1 MAIYAF
7 NKITNILEYKCSN
20 KNVLDIILKQNKKDI
35 KDYDL
40 LQEFDMKYVSRI
52 TYIDGNC
59 VYNNRE
65 YWTKTAVQNPL
76 TPENYSEH
84 EVLDFMGLPV
94 TYDRYIDEFNNNIN
108 RLSVL
113 DGVAGEVDYNI
124 TVGNEFISLFRE
136 ECIFTDFQTVTPLE
150 IAQKLLTVIALVQTG
165 SFREAKMVLKTVE
178 PDTFLTT
185 ERLKKYEDMLDAADA
200 ITYATA
206 EDYFYTAADITE
218 EQLEETYKRVTT
230 SWSQSDWNSYRN
242 TLASIGADDKYIM
255 IIRHADRDSGD
266 TGVTGDINETG
277 LNSCK
282 TVAEQMQDGTSWT
295 KDGITY
301 VIDCD
306 ANDAH
311 YFSTNYTRTK
321 HTAQALATYRLDT
334 DSAASD
340 FSGITD
346 ATETLVAERFL
357 KEPKESGNSDLLSRW
372 INDPSSLTQEELTV
386 NIGVSTAE
394 EATEKL
400 TALAEQFTQEIIA
413 LADKRLNV
421 FVTHDYYLVPFIA
434 AMTEI
439 KCAKDSKWLNFEAG
453 LGIILHPDDTFEIFP
468 IRCKGSGY
476 LQ

>member
-1 MAIYAF
+1 MNEYYAIDKETKKVVYQAASLF
-7 NKITNILEYKCSN
+7 MLKNTIEYDKRDISEFIITEEMNMKYLSRIVYVDGECVYNS
-20 KNVLDIILKQNKKDI
+20 KDFWI
-35 KDYDL
+35 KEAPTI
-40 LQEFDMKYVSRI
+40 LQEF
-52 TYIDGNC
+52 
-59 VYNNRE
+59 E
-65 YWTKTAVQNPL
+65 
-76 TPENYSEH
+76 EH
-84 EVLDFMGLPV
+84 EALDFMGRPV
-94 TYDRYIDEFNNNIN
+94 DKVRFETEFNSNSSRISNI
-108 RLSVL
+108 

-136 ECIFTDFQTVTPLE
+136 ECIFTDFQTVTPLD
-150 IAQKLLTVIALVQTG
+150 IAQKLLTVISLVQTG

-178 PDTFLTT
+178 PDAFLTT

-206 EDYFYTAADITE
+206 EDYFYTAGDITE
-218 EQLEETYKRVTT
+218 EQLEETYKRITT

-242 TLASIGADDKYIM
+242 ALASIGADDKYIM

-282 TVAEQMQDGTSWT
+282 TVAEQMKDGTTWT
-295 KDGITY
+295 KDGVTY
-301 VIDCD
+301 LIDCD

-372 INDPSSLTQEELTV
+372 INNPSSLTQEELTV

-400 TALAEQFTQEIIA
+400 TTLAKQFTQEIIA

-421 FVTHDYYLVPFIA
+421 FVTHDYYLVPFVA

-439 KCAKDSKWLNFEAG
+439 KCAKDSKWLNYEAG
-453 LGIILHPDDTFEIFP
+453 LGIILHQDNTFEIFP